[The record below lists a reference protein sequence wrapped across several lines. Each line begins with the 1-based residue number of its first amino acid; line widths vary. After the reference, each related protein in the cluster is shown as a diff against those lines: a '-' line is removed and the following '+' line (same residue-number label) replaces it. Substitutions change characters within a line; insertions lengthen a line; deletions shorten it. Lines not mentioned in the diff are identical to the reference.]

1 MREKLAI
8 VGTGMSAMSAAYF
21 LKDDYDITLFEKN
34 DYIGGHTNTITVNHN
49 GETAT
54 FDTGFMVFNEVTYPN
69 MLKLFKHLE
78 VPYED
83 TDMSFAVAHREKNL
97 EYNGSGLSGLFGQ
110 KRNLFN
116 PKFIKTLMEINRF
129 NQTAVELIKKEKL
142 GISLGDFLKKH
153 NFSDEMKNIYLI
165 PMSSAVWSTPHENMN
180 QFPAMTLI
188 RFFENHGFL
197 GLNTQHQWKTVIGGS
212 IQYRDRLIS
221 SFKDKIKTNSPVD
234 KVTVEKDGKV
244 SIKSNGETFNFDK
257 CLMASHSD
265 ESLKMRE
272 NPTDIE
278 LKLLSAF
285 RYQENI
291 ATVHT
296 DESVM
301 PKKKNVWSSWNYITE
316 KENKNFTVYWMNSL
330 QGVSEKNNYFINI
343 NGEQF
348 VDQNKIIKQITY
360 HHPVFNTES
369 EIASKDLPLLNNHDT
384 PIYYAGAYMRYGF
397 HEDALISGMNA
408 AKSLLE
414 LKGKELPWPMS

>member
-1 MREKLAI
+1 MKEKLAI
-8 VGTGMSAMSAAYF
+8 VGTGMSAMSAGYF
-21 LKDDYDITLFEKN
+21 LKDDYEITLFEKN
-34 DYIGGHTNTITVNHN
+34 DYIGGHTNTITVNNN

-78 VPYED
+78 VPFTD

-221 SFKDKIKTNSPVD
+221 SFKDRIKTNSPVD

-244 SIKSNGETFNFDK
+244 SIKSNGETHSFDK

-348 VDQNKIIKQITY
+348 VDQSKIIKQITY

>member
-1 MREKLAI
+1 
-8 VGTGMSAMSAAYF
+8 
-21 LKDDYDITLFEKN
+21 
-34 DYIGGHTNTITVNHN
+34 
-49 GETAT
+49 
-54 FDTGFMVFNEVTYPN
+54 
-69 MLKLFKHLE
+69 
-78 VPYED
+78 
-83 TDMSFAVAHREKNL
+83 
-97 EYNGSGLSGLFGQ
+97 
-110 KRNLFN
+110 
-116 PKFIKTLMEINRF
+116 
-129 NQTAVELIKKEKL
+129 
-142 GISLGDFLKKH
+142 
-153 NFSDEMKNIYLI
+153 
-165 PMSSAVWSTPHENMN
+165 
-180 QFPAMTLI
+180 
-188 RFFENHGFL
+188 
-197 GLNTQHQWKTVIGGS
+197 
-212 IQYRDRLIS
+212 
-221 SFKDKIKTNSPVD
+221 
-234 KVTVEKDGKV
+234 
-244 SIKSNGETFNFDK
+244 
-257 CLMASHSD
+257 
-265 ESLKMRE
+265 MRE

-301 PKKKNVWSSWNYITE
+301 PKRKMWSSWNYITE

-348 VDQNKIIKQITY
+348 VDQSKIIKQITY